1 MELWTTGEKLLWIQN
16 KETNKTSE
24 LIEISMRESNYCM
37 FFMEANR
44 SKIL

>member
-1 MELWTTGEKLLWIQN
+1 MTLKN
-16 KETNKTSE
+16 KNKTSG

-44 SKIL
+44 SKVFEIID